1 MSKEDKIKEY
11 TEKVARDKH
20 ISVEEAK
27 EYLVVKEYEKY
38 VRSEPNH
45 TDSVNSVS
53 IDCGC

>member
-11 TEKVARDKH
+11 TEKFARDKH

>member
-1 MSKEDKIKEY
+1 MSKEEKIKEY
-11 TEKVARDKH
+11 TEKFARDKH

-38 VRSEPNH
+38 VRDEPNQFNPV
-45 TDSVNSVS
+45 SSVS